1 MIKRCC
7 FAGHREIQNSNDIQ
21 DKLDVLIEKL
31 ITEENVSEFWVGNYG
46 TFDRISAGAVRR
58 AKQKYSH
65 IELDIVIPYLTLEIE
80 ENKEFY
86 YKNYDNIIVADIPYG
101 VPRKCRILKCN
112 EYMVEKSDFII
123 CCVQFTWGGA
133 AKTME
138 YVKKQKHIKILNLQ
152 EI

>member
-46 TFDRISAGAVRR
+46 MFDRMSAGAVRR
-58 AKQKYSH
+58 LKDKYPH
-65 IELDIVIPYLTLEIE
+65 IELNLVIPYVTKEIE

-86 YKNYDNIIVADIPYG
+86 YKSYDNIIVPEIPSG
-101 VPRKCRILKCN
+101 VPRNCRILKCN

-138 YVKKQKHIKILNLQ
+138 YAKKQKHIKILNLQ